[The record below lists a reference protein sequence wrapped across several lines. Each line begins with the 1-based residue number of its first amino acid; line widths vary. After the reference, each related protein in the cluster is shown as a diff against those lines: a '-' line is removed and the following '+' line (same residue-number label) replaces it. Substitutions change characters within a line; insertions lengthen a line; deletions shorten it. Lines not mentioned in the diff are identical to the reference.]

1 MATLTVWKFDD
12 PTGAG
17 ETLSKLESLQ
27 KQQLIEIQDATVV
40 EWQPGE
46 KKPKTRQA
54 VNLTGAGA
62 LGGAFWGM
70 LFGLLFFIPFIGMAV
85 GAVLGGLAGRFRD
98 YGIDDDFIKSVR
110 AQVTEGTSALF
121 LLTVAGSATVD
132 KLQDEL
138 KGKMGS
144 LIKSNLSD
152 EQEAKLSEAF
162 GEQQTAWRIGPRT
175 LPPPTGGSDELRNA
189 IANISQPDPATMQIE
204 PQSEAEW
211 LALIA
216 KLDAG
221 KAETNQAWAE
231 QLGVSITQEE
241 IDGINVYNVTPAEI
255 DSQHL
260 EHLFVYLHGG
270 AFVLNGGE
278 AGLAE
283 SILIAHRLK
292 MRVLHIDYRMPPKY
306 PTPAGRD
313 DVVAVF
319 QHLLKERPAQ
329 SIAMGGTSGGG
340 NMTMAVV
347 QRLIELG
354 LDVPGALYLGTPGT
368 DVSAT
373 GDSWILNEGIDH
385 ILITRE
391 GMLEAC
397 VDVYADGRDP
407 KDPLVSPHYGDV
419 HGFPPTLLITG
430 TRDMLLSSTA
440 RTHIKLRQAGVVADI
455 LVYDGV
461 SHGDY
466 IFVLDSPESAHAY
479 AELSAFLLR
488 HLQ

>member
-1 MATLTVWKFDD
+1 
-12 PTGAG
+12 
-17 ETLSKLESLQ
+17 LESLQ
-27 KQQLIEIQDATVV
+27 KQQLIEIQDAAVV

-46 KKPKTRQA
+46 KEPKTRQA
-54 VNLTGAGA
+54 VSLAGAGA

-70 LFGLLFFIPFIGMAV
+70 LFGLLFFIPFFGLAV
-85 GAVLGGLAGRFRD
+85 GAVLGGLAGRFSD

-110 AQVTEGTSALF
+110 DQVTEGTSALF
-121 LLTVAGSATVD
+121 LLTVTGSAAVD

-144 LIKSNLSD
+144 LIKSNLTNV
-152 EQEAKLSEAF
+152 QEAKLREAF
-162 GEQQTAWRIGPRT
+162 GEQKTVWQIGPRT

-189 IANISQPDPATMQIE
+189 IADIPQPDPATMQIE
-204 PQSEAEW
+204 PESEAEW

-221 KAETNQAWAE
+221 KAETNQALRE
-231 QLGVSITQEE
+231 QLSISVEQGEIEGV
-241 IDGINVYNVTPAEI
+241 NVYYLAPAEI
-255 DSQHL
+255 DPRHAD
-260 EHLFVYLHGG
+260 HLFVYLHGG

-283 SILIAHRLK
+283 SIIIAHRLK
-292 MRVLHIDYRMPPKY
+292 MRVLHIDYRMPPKN
-306 PTPAGRD
+306 PTPIGRD
-313 DVVAVF
+313 DVVTVY
-319 QHLLKERPAQ
+319 QRLLQERPAH

-368 DVSAT
+368 DVSSA
-373 GDSWILNEGIDH
+373 GDSWIINEGIDH

-391 GMLEAC
+391 GMLAAP
-397 VDVYADGRDP
+397 Y
-407 KDPLVSPHYGDV
+407 YGDV

-440 RTHIKLRQAGVVADI
+440 RTHIKLRQAGVLADI

-466 IFVLDSPESAHAY
+466 IFVLNSPESAHAY
-479 AELSAFLLR
+479 AELNAFLLQ